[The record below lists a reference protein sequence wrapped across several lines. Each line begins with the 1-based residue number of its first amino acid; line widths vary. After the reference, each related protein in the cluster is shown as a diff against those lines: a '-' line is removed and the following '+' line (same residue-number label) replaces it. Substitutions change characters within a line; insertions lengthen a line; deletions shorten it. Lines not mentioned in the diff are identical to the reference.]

1 MRYSLEDIRGK
12 RVAMVASTGGH
23 LTQLTRL
30 AGRLGVDPESP
41 WVTFDTPQSRSL
53 LRGREVHYVP
63 YVRPRDY
70 RGVARATRLL
80 QPFMKAVDGAV
91 STGAGLALAVLPQ
104 IALRGKPAVYLE
116 SISRVQGPSLTGRIL
131 ARVPRVG
138 LYGQHSGWLTGP
150 WRDGPSVLGQYRTR
164 PVTAVS
170 PRSIF
175 VTLGTI
181 RPYRFDR
188 LIDTVLAYCRLHP
201 EVDVLWQ
208 VGCTDRR
215 DLPGRVV
222 EQLTDA
228 EFGEALGEHDLIV
241 AHAGVGSA
249 LGALSVGR
257 CPVLLPRSGRFD
269 EAVDDHQVQI
279 AEMLQSRG
287 RAICVDPADLELDHL
302 MRAAALRVTSS
313 DSSHQ
318 MLLRTA

>member
-80 QPFMKAVDGAV
+80 QPFMKEVDGAV

-241 AHAGVGSA
+241 AHAGVGVAMNILDSGHVPLLMARRPNLREHVDAHQRQILEYLVQRGLAARVEDA
-249 LGALSVGR
+249 LGDGAQL
-257 CPVLLPRSGRFD
+257 
-269 EAVDDHQVQI
+269 EAV
-279 AEMLQSRG
+279 MG
-287 RAICVDPADLELDHL
+287 RRVDLLEG
-302 MRAAALRVTSS
+302 
-313 DSSHQ
+313 
-318 MLLRTA
+318 